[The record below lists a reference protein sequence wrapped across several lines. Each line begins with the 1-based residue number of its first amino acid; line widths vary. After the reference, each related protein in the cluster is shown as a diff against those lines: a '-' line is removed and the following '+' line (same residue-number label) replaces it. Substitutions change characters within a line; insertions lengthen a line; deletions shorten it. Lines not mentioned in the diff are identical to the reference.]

1 MNPEKTS
8 MSWSHANS
16 WKTRKY
22 LNQGSSFNL
31 RRSVFYPP
39 LCPLTASIG
48 MYYSF
53 ISLQCSISASVG
65 RFFSQILNL
74 LRYIQIATKSRIS
87 NLANS
92 KGRKAHEGCPDSPRP
107 HTSGPRQS
115 DFFRSLFV
123 FFPEVRKEKKRF
135 CIFFFLNWGVNLS
148 RNILI

>member
-1 MNPEKTS
+1 M
-8 MSWSHANS
+8 
-16 WKTRKY
+16 
-22 LNQGSSFNL
+22 
-31 RRSVFYPP
+31 FYPP

-123 FFPEVRKEKKRF
+123 FFPEVRKEKKK
-135 CIFFFLNWGVNLS
+135 ILYFFLFKLGCKSLTQHFNCNDGELHSVAQSFMTVPDLK
-148 RNILI
+148 L